1 MESIGKPAVV
11 MSVVL
16 GAMCAAADVDF
27 SVDDGVVRPLNGL
40 CNMAPILSAQNEVV
54 SERLAALKIPYY
66 RHHDAPLSNP
76 GFRMLDVSHVF
87 PLFHADPDDPE
98 NYDFRASDDYLE
110 RAVRDGAEIEFRLG
124 ESIEHTPKHYAVDPP
139 ADFGKWAEICV
150 HIVRHYNEGWANGHR
165 WNIRRWTIW
174 EEPNTNPTL
183 LNVPRG
189 EWQKTYFK
197 LYEVTARRL
206 KARFPYIEVG
216 GPQTNHGGMDA
227 VRAFV
232 EYCASNSV
240 PLDILS
246 WSSYGRNPERQAAL
260 VAANRKLL
268 DDCGFTKTKL
278 SFCAWHWGPTAGAP
292 AGKTKS
298 AAAQAAWQADLTGMD
313 SAAYTAAML
322 SRMQDTPID
331 YMYYY
336 SAVGGTW
343 GLLAGGAPLKPYWA
357 FRAFA
362 ELAACPVRAK
372 CDVNPAPGIY
382 VLAGADRRACVG
394 RILVSALRT
403 DAEPQIALKGCRGVR
418 SVSTLDA
425 ALCLEPTTAW
435 RHKDGV
441 LHLLRCHSDSAV
453 WLVECD
459 LPGRNR
465 EE

>member
-1 MESIGKPAVV
+1 MKCMAKPAVV
-11 MSVVL
+11 LSVALSAV
-16 GAMCAAADVDF
+16 GAAADVDF
-27 SVDDGVVRPLNGL
+27 SVDDGTIRPLNGL
-40 CNMAPILSAQNEVV
+40 CNMAPISGSRNGTVAKMLT
-54 SERLAALKIPYY
+54 ALRIPHY
-66 RHHDAPLSNP
+66 RHHDAPHLNP
-76 GFRMLDVSHVF
+76 GLRMLDVSHVF
-87 PLFHADPDDPE
+87 PLFNADPDDPG

-110 RAVRDGAEIEFRLG
+110 QAVRDGAEIEFRLG

-139 ADFGKWAEICV
+139 ADFEKWAEICV

-174 EEPNTNPTL
+174 EEPNSNPVL
-183 LNVPRG
+183 LNVPG
-189 EWQKTYFK
+189 DEWQKTYFR

-216 GPQTNHGGMDA
+216 GPQTNNGGMDA

-246 WSSYGRNPERQAAL
+246 WSSYGRDPESQAAL

-268 DDCGFTKTKL
+268 DDCGFKNAKL
-278 SFCAWHWGPTAGAP
+278 SFCEWHWGPISWASHGSTM
-292 AGKTKS
+292 S
-298 AAAQAAWQADLTGMD
+298 AAVQAAWQADLTGMD
-313 SAAYTAAML
+313 SAAYTTAML

-336 SAVGGTW
+336 SSVGGSW
-343 GLLAGGAPLKPYWA
+343 GLLFRGGPLKTYWA
-357 FRAFA
+357 FKGFA
-362 ELAACPVRAK
+362 ELAACPARAK
-372 CDVNPAPGIY
+372 GDVNPAPGIY
-382 VLAGADRRACVG
+382 VLAGVDRGACAG

-403 DAEPQIALKGCRGVR
+403 DAEPQIALKGCSGVR
-418 SVSTLDA
+418 SVRTLDA

-435 RHKDGV
+435 SYEGGV
-441 LHLLRCHSDSAV
+441 LRLPRRHSDSAV

-459 LPGRNR
+459 LPGRKQ
-465 EE
+465 